1 MTPSRLENDVS
12 GSNISFVSNQSDQQL
27 QDEKR
32 RALSEYLRKLLSGE
46 IKPSSEPVRFLSI
59 AEQKALGI
67 PTESTTTTITFP
79 KHFRK

>member
-1 MTPSRLENDVS
+1 MTLSRLEKGDFGV
-12 GSNISFVSNQSDQQL
+12 NISSMSKQTDQQ
-27 QDEKR
+27 QHDEKR
-32 RALSEYLRKLLSGE
+32 KAQSEYFRKLLSGE

-67 PTESTTTTITFP
+67 PTDSTTTTVTFP